1 MSNNGR
7 IGGLVDDT
15 GFEAFDAMPAEIRR
29 AFAQAPYDLAVGDVA
44 GQLQLLERTQGCPA
58 DAAQLAFAVDAIREE
73 HEFERGVMAYALY
86 GSAHPDARV
95 VSTDCLLD
103 LQLLSVFTEA
113 KRWRE
118 GKGVPPAPT
127 RAFRIPSVADAF
139 VPLHRPRPRRRAG
152 KRSVFADRALF
163 NPRRDGL
170 PVHADAA
177 AALMGDPPI
186 GRRAIDRRQIPEVTS
201 HA

>member
-15 GFEAFDAMPAEIRR
+15 GFAAFDAMPAEIRR

-44 GQLQLLERTQGCPA
+44 GQLTLLERTQGCPP
-58 DAAQLAFAVDAIREE
+58 DAAQLAFAVDAISEE

-86 GSAHPDARV
+86 GAAHPNARV
-95 VSTDCLLD
+95 VSSQCLLD
-103 LQLLSVFTEA
+103 LQLLSVFVEA
-113 KRWRE
+113 RRWRE
-118 GKGVPPAPT
+118 GKGLAPAPP
-127 RAFRIPSVADAF
+127 RAFRIPAAKDAF
-139 VPLHRPRPRRRAG
+139 APLHHSRPRRRRGPQAA
-152 KRSVFADRALF
+152 FAARAAF
-163 NPRRDGL
+163 DPRRDGI

-186 GRRAIDRRQIPEVTS
+186 GRRAIDQRQP
-201 HA
+201 AR